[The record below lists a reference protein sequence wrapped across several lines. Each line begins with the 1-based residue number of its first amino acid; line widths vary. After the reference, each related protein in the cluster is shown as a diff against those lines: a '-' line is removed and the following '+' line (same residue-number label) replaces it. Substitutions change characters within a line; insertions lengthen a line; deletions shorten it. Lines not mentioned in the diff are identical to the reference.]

1 MMVHATC
8 DVIATLQMT
17 LHPDESIRKEGE
29 SRLEACSR
37 LDGFG
42 ISLLQVSVNTD
53 AQTGLRQLAL
63 VVLKRLVRDRWTVS
77 AEAEERCICDEEKAQ
92 IRAMLPTGLGDA
104 ASQVQT
110 ATGLVVAEI
119 MKAESFEEWPE
130 LMPGL
135 IGVIQ
140 QNQDHHVVKGA
151 LRAIC
156 IMIEDFDQMHVLQL
170 AQQVLPRITQLCKSP
185 QASWIEKRQSLTI
198 IHATIDTVECV
209 YRSMPEVK
217 GFLKENIVS
226 WLEASLSVLDQP
238 LSEEVQD
245 AWGAVFTAL
254 QCLTRIIPLSSQLD
268 NMSRLMQVLSVVWKL
283 NSTLMGLYQRFVLGD
298 DILESQA
305 SADEPLMEAVSLQD
319 LVSQYLELLMT
330 IVSYPKL
337 KKVCEPSL
345 HDISELAIG
354 YMIIGN
360 EEIDE
365 WMTDCNAFISSTDD
379 FWGPRSSG
387 GMLLDTIVE
396 AYGTKGGIAVASA
409 LQNRM
414 GQGEAAC
421 LARDPMYW
429 RHIEA
434 SVLALGDISDRILE
448 GRLKKEIVSD
458 QNSLLNP
465 NAMIRILLS
474 NSAYNSTSTPLL
486 LARIFWIA
494 GTFSRVLNREIRQ
507 LVFSKISEAIES
519 PQLQPPV
526 YGGIFQALSSLI
538 RYSETEDIEQISQR
552 MMHYLCEMLANAT
565 EETLHLMLETISA
578 LIEKCPSAVQSADRI
593 IPIIMRAWIDN
604 FNDPLVGEDAFDLLK
619 RVSMAQGG
627 SAAMMK
633 LAVPTIQSILEA
645 PSAAPL
651 LVSGAI
657 DLIVTL
663 ACSGSLLES
672 KGILEVFYP
681 CCMHLLQTSSDEDV
695 IASSSAFL
703 RTILQLGGKEA
714 LVWLSPNPEETV
726 NSYIQIVHYL
736 LNQDISDRASRY
748 VGGIVMSLIQATS
761 LEQLVRALTCFAV
774 IRYFQIH
781 NCVLFCLTL
790 VFFFSDFRGSIYLE
804 LSSPWHSGFLQLNIH
819 QQSNQCLA

>member
-1 MMVHATC
+1 MVHATN
-8 DVIATLQMT
+8 DVVATLQMT
-17 LHPDESIRKEGE
+17 LHPDESIRREGE
-29 SRLEACSR
+29 RRLEAGSK

-42 ISLLQVSVNTD
+42 IALLQVSGTVE

-63 VVLKRLVRDRWTVS
+63 VVLKRFVRDRWTVS
-77 AEAEERCICDEEKAQ
+77 GVEGRSICDEEKAQ
-92 IRAMLPTGLGDA
+92 IRAMLPVGLGDA

-140 QNQDHHVVKGA
+140 QNQDQNVVKGA

-170 AQQVLPRITQLCKSP
+170 AQQVLPRITELCKSP

-198 IHATIDTVECV
+198 IHATIDSVECM

-217 GFLKENIVS
+217 GFLRQNIVP
-226 WLEASLSVLDQP
+226 WLEASVSVLDQP

-268 NMSRLMQVLSVVWKL
+268 NISRLMQVLSVVWKL
-283 NSTLMGLYQRFVLGD
+283 NSTLMALYQRFVLGD
-298 DILESQA
+298 DILESQP
-305 SADEPLMEAVSLQD
+305 SADEPMMETISLQD

-337 KKVCEPSL
+337 KKVCESSL
-345 HDISELAIG
+345 LDIAELAIG
-354 YMIIGN
+354 YMIIGH

-365 WMTDCNAFISSTDD
+365 WMVDCNAFISSVDD

-387 GMLLDTIVE
+387 GMLLDTLVE
-396 AYGTKGGIAVASA
+396 TYGTKGCIALASA
-409 LQNRM
+409 LSNKVQ
-414 GQGEAAC
+414 QGETAS
-421 LARDPMYW
+421 LAHDPLYW
-429 RHIEA
+429 RYIEA
-434 SVLALGDISDRILE
+434 AVLALGEISDRVME

-465 NAMIRILLS
+465 NTMIHMLLT

-494 GTFSRVLNREIRQ
+494 GTFSRDLNRETRH
-507 LVFSKISEAIES
+507 LVLSRISEAIAS
-519 PQLQPPV
+519 PELQPPV

-538 RYSETEDIEQISQR
+538 RYSESESVEQISQNL
-552 MMHYLCEMLANAT
+552 MMFLCAMLANAS

-578 LIEKCPSAVQSADRI
+578 LIEKCPSAVQSADHI
-593 IPIIMRAWIDN
+593 IPIIMRSWIDN
-604 FNDPLVGEDAFDLLK
+604 FNDPLIGEDAFDLLK
-619 RVSMAQGG
+619 RISMTQGG
-627 SAAMMK
+627 SAAMTK
-633 LAVPTIQSILEA
+633 FAVPTMQSILEA

-657 DLIVTL
+657 DLIVIL

-672 KGILEVFYP
+672 KNILEAFYP
-681 CCMHLLQTSSDEDV
+681 CCMHLLQTSNDEDV

-703 RTILQLGGKEA
+703 RTILQLGGKDA
-714 LVWLSPNPEETV
+714 LLWLSPNPEETL
-726 NSYIQIVHYL
+726 NAYIQIIHYL
-736 LNQDISDRASRY
+736 LRQDISDRASRY
-748 VGGIVMSLIQATS
+748 VGGIIMSLVQATS
-761 LEQLVRALTCFAV
+761 LERLVSTWLASMIHCF
-774 IRYFQIH
+774 
-781 NCVLFCLTL
+781 
-790 VFFFSDFRGSIYLE
+790 
-804 LSSPWHSGFLQLNIH
+804 
-819 QQSNQCLA
+819 